1 MRFNMVC
8 MHTGIDKLERWVL
21 SGIGTLPNPF
31 ADLRER
37 EWCALQWRSE
47 FTTHTEILNIPGGE
61 DFMRSLRL
69 ASFCSIIAL
78 ASTAHAQPAVESQ
91 PDKSIVDSGEIVV
104 TAQKRE
110 ERLSDVGLT
119 IVAANATQLKTAGV
133 FSAVDLPRIAPGVTT
148 APTFSGAYVFSI
160 RGIGFNASQLSAP
173 PAVSL
178 YLDEAPLP
186 YSAMSGGALLDV
198 ERVEVLKGPQ
208 GTLFGQNATGGSI
221 NIIMAKPT
229 SQPSAGANLEVN
241 NFGQV
246 FVEGFV
252 SGPISDTVRARL
264 AVSTTQFGTWQRN
277 YIGPR
282 LRNGDENRLNGRA
295 IVEWTPTERL
305 KVTATVNA
313 GYDHG
318 EVIQPQLSRAVPVNP
333 ATAPPG
339 LLTLPLP
346 NGARDV
352 DFQRDLDTHKRDR
365 QYQGILRMDLD
376 LGESATLTSI
386 SNYVN
391 TSIDE
396 PHDFDSTQIDGV
408 RGTTAGHFNSL
419 SQELRVSGVVST
431 AKINYVV
438 GVNYQ
443 RDRIRDVLVEQFQE
457 YSSLPPGFVLD
468 SRYKLGNRAVGI
480 FANLDAEILPNL
492 TLTGGVRYTE
502 TKQTVSGC
510 NSGNAITAGTLGFL
524 ASLLRPGVESN
535 YVAGGCVVIDDTGSN
550 PTYLPAFADFEQKEH
565 NIAWRIGANY
575 KFAGD
580 NLLYG
585 LVSRGYKAG
594 VFPVHNI
601 LLQSTQTPVTQEK
614 LTSYEVGVKL
624 ALLDRRLRLN
634 LAGFYYDYVDKQF
647 FTYFPVPPIGVTAV
661 LRNIPKSTVKGL
673 EAEIFFRPV
682 QPLTLR
688 AAVTYLD
695 TSVGSYIG
703 FNAVG
708 QPVDFKGKEINFSP
722 PWSATFDA
730 EYKAPLAGGT
740 AIYAGLGGMYNSR
753 TFSDL
758 GEFPLT
764 RIPAR
769 TILDARV
776 GLESESGWRIGLFV
790 RNLTDKYYWTSV
802 NNGGDTLT
810 RYAGLPRT
818 FGINASV
825 KF

>member
-1 MRFNMVC
+1 MK
-8 MHTGIDKLERWVL
+8 TLL
-21 SGIGTLPNPF
+21 SVS
-31 ADLRER
+31 
-37 EWCALQWRSE
+37 C
-47 FTTHTEILNIPGGE
+47 
-61 DFMRSLRL
+61 
-69 ASFCSIIAL
+69 CSIIAL
-78 ASTAHAQPAVESQ
+78 AGAAHAQATVEGQSNM
-91 PDKSIVDSGEIVV
+91 PVAESAEIVV

-119 IVAANATQLKTAGV
+119 IVAASAKQLKAAGV

-221 NIIMAKPT
+221 NIIVAKPT
-229 SQPSAGANLEVN
+229 SRPSAGANFEVN

-246 FVEGFV
+246 FAEGFV
-252 SGPISDTVRARL
+252 SGPISDTANARI
-264 AVSTTQFGTWQRN
+264 AVSTTQFGAWQRN
-277 YIGPR
+277 YIGSR
-282 LRNGDENRLNGRA
+282 LRNGDENRVNGRA
-295 IVEWTPTERL
+295 IVGWTPTDRL
-305 KVTATVNA
+305 KITATVNA

-318 EVIQPQLSRAVPVNP
+318 EVIQPQLSRVVPVSP
-333 ATAPPG
+333 STAPPG
-339 LLTLPLP
+339 LVGLPLP
-346 NGARDV
+346 SNARDV
-352 DFQRDLDTHKRDR
+352 DFQRDLNTHKQDR
-365 QYQGILRMDLD
+365 QYQGILRMDFELSD
-376 LGESATLTSI
+376 SATLTSI
-386 SNYVN
+386 TNYVN

-396 PHDFDSTQIDGV
+396 PHDFDSTNIDQV
-408 RGTTAGHFNSL
+408 RGSTSGHFDSL
-419 SQELRVSGVVST
+419 SQELRASGEIPT
-431 AKINYVV
+431 AKIKYVI
-438 GVNYQ
+438 GLNYQ
-443 RDRIRDVLVEQFQE
+443 RDKIRDVLVEHFEQ
-457 YSSLPPGFVLD
+457 YSSLPPGFELD
-468 SRYKLGNRAVGI
+468 SSYKLGSRAIGVFG
-480 FANLDAEILPNL
+480 NLDAEILPNL
-492 TLTGGVRYTE
+492 TLTGGIRYTG
-502 TKQTVSGC
+502 TKQTVNGC
-510 NSGNAITAGTLGFL
+510 NGGNAVGAGTLGFL
-524 ASLLRPGVESN
+524 ANLLRPGVGAN

-550 PTYLPAFADFEQKEH
+550 PTYLPAFANFSQKEH

-575 KFAGD
+575 KFARD
-580 NLLYG
+580 NLLYA

-624 ALLDRRLRLN
+624 ALLDRRVRFN
-634 LAGFYYDYVDKQF
+634 LAGFYYDYADKQF

-661 LRNIPKSTVKGL
+661 LRNIPKSKVKGL
-673 EAEIFFRPV
+673 EAEIFVRPI
-682 QPLTLR
+682 QALTLR
-688 AAVTYLD
+688 GAVTYLK
-695 TSVGSYIG
+695 TSVGSYSG

-708 QPVDFKGKEINFSP
+708 QSVNFAGKEFSFSP
-722 PWSATFDA
+722 PLSATFDA
-730 EYKAPLAGGT
+730 EYKAPLKSGT
-740 AIYAGLGGMYNSR
+740 AIYVGLGGVFNGR

-758 GEFPLT
+758 GEFALT

-776 GLESESGWRIGLFV
+776 GIESKNGWRVGLFV

-802 NNGGDTLT
+802 NSGGDTLT

-818 FGINASV
+818 FGANAS
-825 KF
+825 FNF